1 METMLELALTNCCTD
16 EVQKRRRRSIDDA
29 VSRDFFVMVGL
40 VLDDLIY

>member
-1 METMLELALTNCCTD
+1 METMLELALTNSCTD
-16 EVQKRRRRSIDDA
+16 EVQKRRRSIDDA